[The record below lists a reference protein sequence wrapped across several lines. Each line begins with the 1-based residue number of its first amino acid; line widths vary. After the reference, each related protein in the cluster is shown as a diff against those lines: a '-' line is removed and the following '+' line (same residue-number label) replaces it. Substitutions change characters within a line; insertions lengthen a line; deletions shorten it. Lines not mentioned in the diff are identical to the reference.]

1 MEDLGNWV
9 YILLMVVVGIS
20 SMLSSINKKKG
31 QQQTQMP
38 DSDFPELSFPEA
50 PVPVPIPK
58 ERNKKS
64 SPSFPE
70 QRKHQ
75 PLRSH
80 STFPVTDNSVQS
92 ELSITHEKENKWIDE
107 LDLTDAEAFRK
118 AIIYSEIINRK
129 Y

>member
-1 MEDLGNWV
+1 MDDLGNWV

-20 SMLSSINKKKG
+20 SVFSSINKKKR

-38 DSDFPELSFPEA
+38 DSDFPDLSFPEA
-50 PVPVPIPK
+50 PVPVPVPK
-58 ERNKKS
+58 EKSKKS
-64 SPSFPE
+64 PVQFPE
-70 QRKHQ
+70 QRIHQ

-80 STFPVTDNSVQS
+80 ATFPVTDNSVQT
-92 ELSITHEKENKWIDE
+92 EVSIMSEKENRWIDE
-107 LDLTDAEAFRK
+107 LELTDAEAFRK